1 MSERPKE
8 PPEQSAPR
16 IVGMFF
22 VEFLP
27 QVKNEYELLEKASD
41 EPLAMSLPDLQI
53 ETLIFGL
60 HCLDRAVLAHW
71 GGEYR
76 NVFMDHAFGAACD
89 DFAVALEDDL
99 REPFVELFSKQCR
112 ARQQEYGEMR
122 ILPGED
128 GAMKGVLDWE
138 FAKRICFGA
147 GVEIPEVL
155 MVFVEEAAAI
165 FLMMNKIAQT
175 L

>member
-1 MSERPKE
+1 MPERPKE

-22 VEFLP
+22 AEFLP
-27 QVKNEYELLEKASD
+27 QVKNEYELLEKARD

-60 HCLDRAVLAHW
+60 HCLDRAVFAHW
-71 GGEYR
+71 GEEYR
-76 NVFMDHAFGAACD
+76 DAFMDHAFGAACD
-89 DFAVALEDDL
+89 AFVDALEDDL
-99 REPFVELFSKQCR
+99 REPFLELFSKRCH
-112 ARQQEYGEMR
+112 ARHEEYGEMK
-122 ILPGED
+122 ISPGED
-128 GAMKGVLDWE
+128 GALRGVLGWE

-165 FLMMNKIAQT
+165 FSMMNKIAQT

>member
-1 MSERPKE
+1 MVERPKE
-8 PPEQSAPR
+8 PPDQSAPR
-16 IVGMFF
+16 IVGMLFI
-22 VEFLP
+22 EFLP

-41 EPLAMSLPDLQI
+41 KPLAMSLPDLQI

-60 HCLDRAVLAHW
+60 HCLDRAVFAHW
-71 GGEYR
+71 GDEYR
-76 NVFMDHAFGAACD
+76 DLFMDHAFGAACD
-89 DFAVALEDDL
+89 AFADALEDDL
-99 REPFVELFSKQCR
+99 RGPFLELFSRQCR
-112 ARQQEYGEMR
+112 ARQQEYGEMK

-147 GVEIPEVL
+147 GVETPEVL
-155 MVFVEEAAAI
+155 TVFVEEAAAI
-165 FLMMNKIAQT
+165 FSMMNKIAQT